1 MYKVL
6 PLTLAFLHLSG
17 SSWACSVQN
26 GIKLTNYGFPDASG
40 TPAYKCNGNTVVPT
54 VAGDKTKLGDG
65 SFGNPYAAAAAGNSV
80 FKKCSLI
87 YVPLLEKYFRVQD
100 DCSGCGVF
108 PSITPSPL
116 NPTSLTTLAVSK
128 QVDLYLIQSNQNIG
142 QTSCEQQFGTF
153 NYNGKVLHE
162 VILAPGAGFQTNI
175 QPLFA
180 NGKCF
185 NKVAD
190 GRIFPNRDGT
200 VNCGAN
206 AAEVLTTADV
216 AAGANEVDNSGSTND
231 GDPAARHKGM
241 APANQGGQ
249 NATNAEQPPT
259 RMAARDFSA

>member
-1 MYKVL
+1 MYTVL
-6 PLTLAFLHLSG
+6 PLALALLYLSG
-17 SSWACSVQN
+17 SGLACSVQN

-40 TPAYKCNGNTVVPT
+40 TPAYKCNGGTVVPT

-65 SFGNPYAAAAAGNSV
+65 SFGKPYAAAAAANSV

-100 DCSGCGVF
+100 DCSGCGMF
-108 PSITPSPL
+108 PVIALSPL
-116 NPTSLTTLAVSK
+116 NPNSLTTLAVSK

-153 NYNGKVLHE
+153 NYNGKALHE
-162 VILAPGAGFQTNI
+162 VILAPGAGLQTNT

-185 NKVAD
+185 NTVAD
-190 GRIFPNRDGT
+190 GRVFPGRDGS

-206 AAEVLTTADV
+206 AAEVQSTAVV
-216 AAGANEVDNSGSTND
+216 ADAANQFDNSGSTND

-241 APANQGGQ
+241 APADQAGQ
-249 NATNAEQPPT
+249 NATSAEQRPT